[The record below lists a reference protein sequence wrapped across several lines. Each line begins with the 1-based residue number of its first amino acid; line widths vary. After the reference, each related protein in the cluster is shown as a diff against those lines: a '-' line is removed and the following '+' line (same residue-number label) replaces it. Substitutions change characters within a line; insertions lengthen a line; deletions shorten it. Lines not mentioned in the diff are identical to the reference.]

1 MKLIQKFQYGRPL
14 VAQSDNTRVAKPII
28 KRKIKYKLK
37 PGEFF
42 FTDRNTGKKTLIK
55 PKNET
60 ISADR
65 RNTYQRK
72 QNEKR
77 TQQLHKQYE
86 EDKKQEQA
94 MKNLQGLLT
103 FVSPSTY
110 VGPVFNNN
118 GKSYTE
124 NVMSGEGT
132 GSTAGNVAVDMLT
145 PFAVGGAT
153 KGIQAG
159 NRLYR
164 IRQLSKINQPKQIPI
179 DRPKSLTQSNL
190 DIRNYSPE
198 TSDQISRYIFF
209 QKFYD
214 NNLEFQDFQSQ
225 HNFFVEKPSVL
236 VPVQNSPLYNYI
248 QYFNKR
254 FNLNTTGNIEVPE
267 DNIFKE
273 NQLGLFN
280 IKSKKPFVNHRYSD
294 NVDNTVVHEAIS
306 HYTDEAVA
314 WRPTNKPPL
323 IFPRF
328 VRRIVT
334 KNKPTV
340 GEVYQHISTPWPGFR
355 FIRRTKNSD
364 NYVDPNSRNWF
375 ESRATLNELRY
386 QLFKE
391 NPDNYSAVLD
401 KLPDQEI
408 FKKLSKINNYGWD
421 YNNLYQALPP
431 RLQKSWANR
440 IRYALKYLP
449 ATTPFTF
456 PAIQNKNDR

>member
-1 MKLIQKFQYGRPL
+1 
-14 VAQSDNTRVAKPII
+14 
-28 KRKIKYKLK
+28 
-37 PGEFF
+37 
-42 FTDRNTGKKTLIK
+42 
-55 PKNET
+55 
-60 ISADR
+60 
-65 RNTYQRK
+65 
-72 QNEKR
+72 
-77 TQQLHKQYE
+77 
-86 EDKKQEQA
+86 